1 VDPFTLVA
9 LASSAFKL
17 VKESCE
23 MYKEG
28 RQYIV
33 DAKNELDGVVGDFK
47 GIQED
52 AKGVWGFLIGLFGGK
67 KQAIQQKSV
76 EKPTKKVKKK
86 APEFDENQIYAQV
99 ADALTKFF
107 HAYNGLKHYK
117 EEQETTASKVGDEEG
132 QDIAIKLVI
141 ADLQMEKLNE
151 ELREYMVY
159 HVPPEFKDLYSRV
172 NKMLGHIANQ
182 QQLARKEESDRKKAV
197 AWQRRLVINRIK
209 HRVTI
214 GVVVTLVILWMWM
227 MILTMIPST
236 SS

>member
-1 VDPFTLVA
+1 
-9 LASSAFKL
+9 
-17 VKESCE
+17 

-33 DAKNELDGVVGDFK
+33 DAKNELDGVVGDLK

-52 AKGVWGFLIGLFGGK
+52 AKGVWGFLTGLFGSK
-67 KQAIQQKSV
+67 KEPIQQKSV
-76 EKPTKKVKKK
+76 EKPVKKVKK
-86 APEFDENQIYAQV
+86 PEFDENQIYAQV

-117 EEQETTASKVGDEEG
+117 EEQEKTATKVGDEEG

-172 NKMLGHIANQ
+172 NKMIGHIANQ
-182 QQLARKEESDRKKAV
+182 QQLARKEESDRKKAL

-209 HRVTI
+209 HRVLI
-214 GVVVTLVILWMWM
+214 GVITTLIIMWAWMTILA
-227 MILTMIPST
+227 MIPST

>member
-28 RQYIV
+28 RQFVV
-33 DAKNELDGVVGDFK
+33 DAKKEIDGVVKDVK
-47 GIQED
+47 GIQKD
-52 AKGVWGFLIGLFGGK
+52 AKGVWGFLTSLFGGA
-67 KQAIQQKSV
+67 KQEIQQKIA
-76 EKPTKKVKKK
+76 EKPAKKVKQK

-107 HAYNGLKHYK
+107 HAYNGLQTYK
-117 EEQETTASKVGDEEG
+117 MEQEANALTVGDEEG
-132 QDIAIKLVI
+132 QDIAIRLVI

-151 ELREYMVY
+151 EMREYMVY
-159 HVPPEFKDLYSRV
+159 HVPQEMKNLYSRV
-172 NKMLGHIANQ
+172 NEMIGNIANK
-182 QQLARKEESDRKKAV
+182 QQLARKAELDRKRAI
-197 AWQRRLVINRIK
+197 AWQRRRALNKIQNRVLVAIATSLVIAW
-209 HRVTI
+209 TW
-214 GVVVTLVILWMWM
+214 L

>member
-1 VDPFTLVA
+1 
-9 LASSAFKL
+9 
-17 VKESCE
+17 

-33 DAKNELDGVVGDFK
+33 DAKNELDGVVKDLK
-47 GIQED
+47 GVQED
-52 AKGVWGFLIGLFGGK
+52 AKGVWGFLTGLFGGK
-67 KQAIQQKSV
+67 KEPIQRKSV
-76 EKPTKKVKKK
+76 EKPAKKVKQK

-107 HAYNGLKHYK
+107 HAYNGLKNYIK
-117 EEQETTASKVGDEEG
+117 EQEETATKVGDEEG

-172 NKMLGHIANQ
+172 NKMIGHIANQ
-182 QQLARKEESDRKKAV
+182 QQLARKEESDRKKAL
-197 AWQRRLVINRIK
+197 AWQRRRAISKIQNRMLV
-209 HRVTI
+209 
-214 GVVVTLVILWMWM
+214 GGVVTLIILWAWI

-236 SS
+236 SL